1 MSHAKSIAQNAAW
14 LMFATTAQKAISFV
28 TFIVIARLVDV
39 AVTGEFFF
47 AVSITS
53 IFVTIADLGLTPVL
67 IREMAANEKRG
78 RAAFARAMIAK
89 AFLLPLTAGLAIGYA
104 WLINVRGDVFMAVV
118 ISALFVMAADATS
131 VMWYGAIRGRREL
144 RYEAAGMFLGQ
155 ILTATIGIS
164 AAYLGFGVVG
174 LVWGLAAASLWNVGW
189 SVYQVWRLGL
199 WPKGASQWSWLELAR
214 MAAPFAMAGIFVKIY
229 SYVDSQVLNAV
240 HGAVAVGQ
248 YAVAY
253 KLTYALQFMPMV
265 FVAALYPGLSHAAE
279 HDKGAIPGIMKGS
292 QRLMLLAAVPM
303 TALLSA
309 LSGRLIYL
317 LYGAKY
323 AGSIPTLLVL
333 PWVLIPIFLDFPI
346 GSLLNS
352 TRRAHLK
359 TAAMG
364 IAMVINV
371 ILNFIL
377 VPPYGPVGAAWAGVV
392 SFWALFFVGWWFARK
407 DMALSWFGPLFLRA
421 LGAALVTWSAITYF
435 IPPMTNVFAF
445 VFAVAVAIAALFLF
459 GLLTT
464 RDILVAITWLRRRV
478 SPIPQEDTELHDK
491 P

>member
-39 AVTGEFFF
+39 AVTGEYFF

-67 IREMAANEKRG
+67 IREMAANETRG
-78 RAAFARAMIAK
+78 RAAFARAMVAK
-89 AFLLPLTAGLAIGYA
+89 AILLPLTAGLAIGYA
-104 WLINVRGDVFMAVV
+104 WLIGVRGEVFTAVI

-155 ILTATIGIS
+155 IMTAAIGIS

-189 SVYQVWRLGL
+189 SVYQVRRLGL

-229 SYVDSQVLNAV
+229 SYVDSQIINAV

-292 QRLMLLAAVPM
+292 QRLMLIAAVPM

-309 LSGRLIYL
+309 LSSRLIYL
-317 LYGAKY
+317 LYGARY

-359 TAAMG
+359 TVAMG

-392 SFWALFFVGWWFARK
+392 SFWALFFIGWWFARK

-435 IPPMTNVFAF
+435 IPPMTNIFAF
-445 VFAVAVAIAALFLF
+445 IFSVAVALAALFLF

-464 RDILVAITWLRRRV
+464 RDVLVAFAWLKRRV
-478 SPIPQEDTELHDK
+478 ASIPEEDTDLHDK

>member
-1 MSHAKSIAQNAAW
+1 
-14 LMFATTAQKAISFV
+14 
-28 TFIVIARLVDV
+28 
-39 AVTGEFFF
+39 
-47 AVSITS
+47 
-53 IFVTIADLGLTPVL
+53 
-67 IREMAANEKRG
+67 
-78 RAAFARAMIAK
+78 
-89 AFLLPLTAGLAIGYA
+89 
-104 WLINVRGDVFMAVV
+104 
-118 ISALFVMAADATS
+118 
-131 VMWYGAIRGRREL
+131 
-144 RYEAAGMFLGQ
+144 
-155 ILTATIGIS
+155 
-164 AAYLGFGVVG
+164 
-174 LVWGLAAASLWNVGW
+174 
-189 SVYQVWRLGL
+189 
-199 WPKGASQWSWLELAR
+199 
-214 MAAPFAMAGIFVKIY
+214 MAGIFVKIY

-292 QRLMLLAAVPM
+292 QRLMLIAAVPM

-421 LGAALVTWSAITYF
+421 LGAALVIWSAIIYF
-435 IPPMTNVFAF
+435 IPPMTDIFAF
-445 VFAVAVAIAALFLF
+445 VFAAAVALAALFLF

-464 RDILVAITWLRRRV
+464 RDVLMAFTWLKRRV